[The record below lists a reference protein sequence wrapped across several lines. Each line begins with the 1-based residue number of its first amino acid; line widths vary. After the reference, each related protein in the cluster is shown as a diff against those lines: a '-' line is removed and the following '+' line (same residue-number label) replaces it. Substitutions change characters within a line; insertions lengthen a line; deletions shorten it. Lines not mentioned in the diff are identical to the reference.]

1 MDYVISLFIFIGS
14 YLIGSLSF
22 ARIFLFFKKTNKK
35 IEDLEINIKNSEDNS
50 KNVFG
55 AGAGSAS
62 MILGTKYGIIIGILD
77 ILKALVPIF
86 LILHFYFPNEYYHL
100 IFSLGVLIG
109 HNWPIYF
116 RFKGGRGISVIF
128 GGFLAIDLFGAG
140 VTTILGLLFGMI
152 VVGYPLLGYS
162 GWLWLMVPWLFL
174 RTFDW
179 VFLVYSILVLL
190 IFLIA
195 TIPEIRAFLIHK
207 KENNLKQYNEE
218 KMNSSAQ
225 WRSIQKIQD
234 FIDKLGFFKY
244 PAKLIVLIIIVYIFY
259 LFSKFNS

>member
-1 MDYVISLFIFIGS
+1 MDYLISLVIFIGS

-22 ARIFLFFKKTNKK
+22 ARIFLFFKKSNKK

-128 GGFLAIDLFGAG
+128 GIKNDKSRIQTIRFDRKLWTVARAREWLKRHGYKSSIEAASGKVKKGFWEG
-140 VTTILGLLFGMI
+140 
-152 VVGYPLLGYS
+152 
-162 GWLWLMVPWLFL
+162 
-174 RTFDW
+174 
-179 VFLVYSILVLL
+179 
-190 IFLIA
+190 
-195 TIPEIRAFLIHK
+195 
-207 KENNLKQYNEE
+207 
-218 KMNSSAQ
+218 
-225 WRSIQKIQD
+225 KI
-234 FIDKLGFFKY
+234 
-244 PAKLIVLIIIVYIFY
+244 
-259 LFSKFNS
+259 

>member
-22 ARIFLFFKKTNKK
+22 ARIFLYFKKANKK
-35 IEDLEINIKNSEDNS
+35 IEDLEINIKDSEDTS
-50 KNVFG
+50 KDVFG

-62 MILGTKYGIIIGILD
+62 MILGTKYGIIIGISD
-77 ILKALVPIF
+77 ILKALVPTF
-86 LILHFYFPNEYYHL
+86 LIMHFYFPDEYYHL

-128 GGFLAIDLFGAG
+128 GGFLVIDLIGAV
-140 VTTILGLLFGMI
+140 VTTFLGLLFGMI
-152 VVGYPLLGYS
+152 VVNDPLLGYS
-162 GWLWLMVPWLFL
+162 LWIWLMIPWLFL

-179 VFLVYSILVLL
+179 IFLFYSILVLL

-195 TIPEIRAFLIHK
+195 TIPEIRAYLIHK
-207 KENNLKQYNEE
+207 KENNLKQYYKK

-225 WRSIQKIQD
+225 WRSIQKIQN
-234 FIDKLGFFKY
+234 FIDKLGFIKY
-244 PAKLIVLIIIVYIFY
+244 LTKIILLLIIVYIFY
-259 LFSKFNS
+259 LFSIFNS